1 MLSKATVGY
10 LYADIAA
17 HNPSVPAINR
27 AILTSARFR
36 VHGLDVTR
44 ASLSDARKLIRDTN
58 VLVVESSCLLGRNDA
73 AGEPKYRR
81 FRRDT
86 DTRTV
91 SAIIDM
97 VWGSTATLFL
107 LEGNYDIHAPLG
119 FGLTQMEMERIDY
132 LIWPYTAEPVGYF
145 SGIRP
150 TRYVE
155 PWMQDKLDPVKNWQ
169 GISKRVPRQI
179 EYHHSLDATDF
190 GSPGSLKF
198 WDAAIPG
205 ARYVTRD
212 IASASARSQ
221 DLTLAPY
228 HAVDRSLRMGTTSIS
243 ALGGRVG
250 DSIRFN
256 LRRLNMRH
264 LMRHSRS
271 VYVCGGGPE
280 YFVRKF
286 LEVPALGLPMFGF
299 PVEALPRLGFNA
311 EEHFVPT
318 LPEDFGECLQKKLA
332 GPRLQMTAMAQRS
345 QMLVKRLHTS
355 TIRAQNLLELV
366 SVAKDDAFRKAVFV
380 RGSVVPID

>member
-1 MLSKATVGY
+1 MLAKSSVGY
-10 LYADIAA
+10 LYSDIAA

-27 AILTSARFR
+27 AMLASTRIR
-36 VHGLDVTR
+36 VYGLDVTR
-44 ASLSDARKLIRDTN
+44 ASLSDVRNLMRDTN
-58 VLVVESSCLLGRNDA
+58 VLVVESSCLLGRNSA

-81 FRRDT
+81 FRSDA
-86 DTRTV
+86 DTRVV

-97 VWGSTATLFL
+97 VWASTATLFL

-119 FGLTQMEMERIDY
+119 FGLTETEMERIDY
-132 LIWPYTAEPVGYF
+132 LIWPYTTEPVGHL
-145 SGIRP
+145 SGNRP
-150 TRYVE
+150 VRYLE
-155 PWMQDKLDPVKNWQ
+155 PWMQSKMDPVENWSR
-169 GISKRVPRQI
+169 ISKVVPRQI
-179 EYHHSLDATDF
+179 EYHHSLVSSDF
-190 GSPGSLKF
+190 GSQSALKF

-212 IASASARSQ
+212 VASASALSR

-228 HAVDRSLRMGTTSIS
+228 HALDRSLRVGTSSIS
-243 ALGGRVG
+243 KIDGRVG

-271 VYVCGGGPE
+271 VYVCGGGTE

-299 PVEALPRLGFNA
+299 PVEVLPRLGFSA

-318 LPEDFGECLQKKLA
+318 LPEEFGELLQRKLA
-332 GPRLQMTAMAQRS
+332 GPHFQMSAMAQRS

-355 TIRAQNLLELV
+355 TTRAQNLLELI
-366 SVAKDDAFRKAVFV
+366 SATKEEAFRKAVFV
-380 RGSVVPID
+380 RGSVVPVD